1 MLKVLVKKEMAELFR
16 SYFYN
21 AKKNKARSKGATAA
35 YFVLFALLMAGILG
49 GMFAVLAKTLCA
61 PLHAAGVD
69 WLYFAMMGL
78 IAVLLGAFGSVF
90 NTYSTLYLPK
100 DNDLLLSL
108 PIPVSVLMVS
118 RLVTVYLMGLLYSGV
133 VMLPAILVYWIQ
145 AAFTMTNLLGG
156 LLLTALI
163 SVFVMTVSC
172 ALGFVVAKISL
183 KLKRKS
189 LITVIVSLVFFAV
202 YYFVVF
208 KAQTLISQLLSN
220 ALAFGEA
227 VKGAAYPIY
236 LFGQVGVG
244 DPIPCLVISL
254 VVAALFALMW
264 ALISHSFLKLATST
278 GKSERKVY
286 KETAVRQKSVSLA
299 LLGKEFSRFLA
310 SPNYMLNCGLGILM
324 LPVCGVLLLWKGGA
338 FLTVMNE
345 VFGERPGSVPVLLCA
360 MGCMIASM
368 NDMAVPS
375 VSLEGKSL
383 WLMQSLP
390 VKPWQA
396 LRAKLSVQLL
406 LTGIPMLF
414 CLLCLAMVYPFAP
427 LDLLLAAVQTL
438 SFVMLSALF
447 GLFMGLKMP
456 NLNWTQEITV
466 IKQSMGVMIAMF
478 GGWAYT
484 VLFCVG
490 FLLFPGW
497 KLGFAGYMGAFIG
510 LNLVLCGVL
519 YLWLKKRGCGVFAA
533 L

>member
-1 MLKVLVKKEMAELFR
+1 
-16 SYFYN
+16 
-21 AKKNKARSKGATAA
+21 
-35 YFVLFALLMAGILG
+35 
-49 GMFAVLAKTLCA
+49 
-61 PLHAAGVD
+61 
-69 WLYFAMMGL
+69 
-78 IAVLLGAFGSVF
+78 
-90 NTYSTLYLPK
+90 
-100 DNDLLLSL
+100 
-108 PIPVSVLMVS
+108 
-118 RLVTVYLMGLLYSGV
+118 
-133 VMLPAILVYWIQ
+133 
-145 AAFTMTNLLGG
+145 
-156 LLLTALI
+156 
-163 SVFVMTVSC
+163 
-172 ALGFVVAKISL
+172 
-183 KLKRKS
+183 
-189 LITVIVSLVFFAV
+189 
-202 YYFVVF
+202 
-208 KAQTLISQLLSN
+208 
-220 ALAFGEA
+220 
-227 VKGAAYPIY
+227 
-236 LFGQVGVG
+236 
-244 DPIPCLVISL
+244 
-254 VVAALFALMW
+254 
-264 ALISHSFLKLATST
+264 
-278 GKSERKVY
+278 
-286 KETAVRQKSVSLA
+286 
-299 LLGKEFSRFLA
+299 
-310 SPNYMLNCGLGILM
+310 MLNCCLGILM
-324 LPVCGVLLLWKGGA
+324 LPVCGVALLWKGGA
-338 FLTVMNE
+338 LIE
-345 VFGERPGSVPVLLCA
+345 LLGGVFGEKPGSVPMLLCA

-390 VKPWQA
+390 VKPWQV
-396 LRAKLSVQLL
+396 LRAKLSLQLL

-510 LNLVLCGVL
+510 LNLVFCGGL

>member
-78 IAVLLGAFGSVF
+78 IARFAGGFRQRVQHLLHAVPAKGQRPAAVFAHSGFRANGLPAYDGLPHGSSVF
-90 NTYSTLYLPK
+90 RRGDAS
-100 DNDLLLSL
+100 
-108 PIPVSVLMVS
+108 
-118 RLVTVYLMGLLYSGV
+118 
-133 VMLPAILVYWIQ
+133 AILVYWIQ

-208 KAQTLISQLLSN
+208 KAQTLISQLLSKR
-220 ALAFGEA
+220 AGFWRSGQGCCLSHLFVWPG
-227 VKGAAYPIY
+227 GRGRSDS
-236 LFGQVGVG
+236 LFGY
-244 DPIPCLVISL
+244 SL

-264 ALISHSFLKLATST
+264 ALISRSFFEAAAST

-299 LLGKEFSRFLA
+299 LLGKEFSRFPRQPQLYA
-310 SPNYMLNCGLGILM
+310 QL
-324 LPVCGVLLLWKGGA
+324 
-338 FLTVMNE
+338 
-345 VFGERPGSVPVLLCA
+345 RPGHPDAARLRRPAAVEGRGVPHGHERGVRRKA
-360 MGCMIASM
+360 GQRS
-368 NDMAVPS
+368 DTAVRHGVHDRLYERYGSP
-375 VSLEGKSL
+375 LRGRWRENPCG
-383 WLMQSLP
+383 LMQSLP

-396 LRAKLSVQLL
+396 LRAKLSLQLL

-484 VLFCVG
+484 VLFCMG
-490 FLLFPGW
+490 FLLFP
-497 KLGFAGYMGAFIG
+497 AGS
-510 LNLVLCGVL
+510 
-519 YLWLKKRGCGVFAA
+519 WA
-533 L
+533 LRDTWERLSG

>member
-1 MLKVLVKKEMAELFR
+1 MLKVLVKKEMAEIFR

-21 AKKNKARSKGATAA
+21 AKKNKARSKGATVV
-35 YFVLFALLMAGILG
+35 YFVLFALLMAGVLG
-49 GMFAVLAKTLCA
+49 GMFAMLAKTLCA
-61 PLHAAGVD
+61 PLHAAGLG

-90 NTYSTLYLPK
+90 TTYSTLYLAK

-108 PIPVSVLMVS
+108 PIPVSVLMAS
-118 RLVTVYLMGLLYSGV
+118 RMTTVYLMGLLYSGV
-133 VMLPAILVYWIQ
+133 VMLPAILVYWVA
-145 AAFTMTNLLGG
+145 AAFTLPTLLGG

-189 LITVIVSLVFFAV
+189 LITVIVSLAFLVV

-208 KAQTLISQLLSN
+208 KAQTLISELLSN
-220 ALAFGEA
+220 AEAFGEA
-227 VKGAAYPIY
+227 VKGAAYPLY

-254 VVAALFALMW
+254 AVAALFALMW
-264 ALISHSFLKLATST
+264 VLISRSFLKLATST
-278 GKSERKVY
+278 GRSARKVY
-286 KETAVRQKSVSLA
+286 KETAVRQKSVSSA

-345 VFGERPGSVPVLLCA
+345 MFGERPGSVPVMLCA
-360 MGCMIASM
+360 VGCMIASM

-375 VSLEGKSL
+375 VSLEGKCL

-438 SFVMLSALF
+438 SFVLLSALF

-484 VLFCVG
+484 LLFGVG
-490 FLLFPGW
+490 FLLLSGW
-497 KLGFAGYMGAFIG
+497 KLGFTGYMGAFIG
-510 LNLVLCGVL
+510 LDLVLCGVL

>member
-61 PLHAAGVD
+61 PLHTAGVD

-90 NTYSTLYLPK
+90 NTYSMLYLPK

-324 LPVCGVLLLWKGGA
+324 LPVCGVALLWKGGA
-338 FLTVMNE
+338 LIE
-345 VFGERPGSVPVLLCA
+345 LLGGVFGEKPGSVPMLLCA

-396 LRAKLSVQLL
+396 LRAKLSLQLL

-484 VLFCVG
+484 VLFSVG

>member
-1 MLKVLVKKEMAELFR
+1 MLKVLVKKELAEIFR

-21 AKKNKARSKGATAA
+21 AKKNKARSKGATVA
-35 YFVLFALLMAGILG
+35 YFVLFALLMAGVLG
-49 GMFAVLAKTLCA
+49 GMFAMLAKTLCA
-61 PLHAAGVD
+61 PLYAAGLG

-133 VMLPAILVYWIQ
+133 VMLPTILVYWVA
-145 AAFTMTNLLGG
+145 AAFTLPNLLGG

-163 SVFVMTVSC
+163 SVF
-172 ALGFVVAKISL
+172 
-183 KLKRKS
+183 
-189 LITVIVSLVFFAV
+189 VSLVFFAV

-254 VVAALFALMW
+254 VVAALFALIW

-286 KETAVRQKSVSLA
+286 KETAVRPKSVSLA

-324 LPVCGVLLLWKGGA
+324 LPVCGVALLWKGGA
-338 FLTVMNE
+338 LIE
-345 VFGERPGSVPVLLCA
+345 LLGGVFGEKPGSVPMLLCA

-390 VKPWQA
+390 VKPWQV
-396 LRAKLSVQLL
+396 LRAKLSLQLL

-510 LNLVLCGVL
+510 LNLVFCGGL

>member
-1 MLKVLVKKEMAELFR
+1 
-16 SYFYN
+16 
-21 AKKNKARSKGATAA
+21 
-35 YFVLFALLMAGILG
+35 
-49 GMFAVLAKTLCA
+49 
-61 PLHAAGVD
+61 
-69 WLYFAMMGL
+69 
-78 IAVLLGAFGSVF
+78 
-90 NTYSTLYLPK
+90 
-100 DNDLLLSL
+100 
-108 PIPVSVLMVS
+108 
-118 RLVTVYLMGLLYSGV
+118 
-133 VMLPAILVYWIQ
+133 
-145 AAFTMTNLLGG
+145 MTNLLGG

-264 ALISHSFLKLATST
+264 ALISHSFLKLAAST

-345 VFGERPGSVPVLLCA
+345 VFGEKPGSVPVLLCA

-396 LRAKLSVQLL
+396 LRAKLSLQLL